1 LTKNLLKYGQK
12 QYQGRS
18 NIKLQSFDAHRLPF
32 EDNSF
37 DVILLYEA
45 IYYLAHPEKFVA
57 EASRVLKEKGLLIIC
72 SVNKDWIDFNLPL
85 QYQLFSVSEL
95 FLLLKQKFSGVEIY
109 GAFPTN
115 TDSIKDKIISLI
127 KRSAVAFHLIPKTMK
142 GKEFFKR
149 IFFGKLQV
157 LPAELEEK
165 MAVYSPPIP
174 IAPSPNPS
182 YKVLYAVAQN
192 H

>member
-1 LTKNLLKYGQK
+1 
-12 QYQGRS
+12 
-18 NIKLQSFDAHRLPF
+18 
-32 EDNSF
+32 
-37 DVILLYEA
+37 
-45 IYYLAHPEKFVA
+45 
-57 EASRVLKEKGLLIIC
+57 
-72 SVNKDWIDFNLPL
+72 VNKDWIDFNLPL

-165 MAVYSPPIP
+165 NGGLFSAYSYRAIP
-174 IAPSPNPS
+174 
-182 YKVLYAVAQN
+182 
-192 H
+192 